1 MRKDKKCLGHRC
13 VAWGKNAS
21 RPRKGAVTHFQGIRA
36 AFWDFSKLENSSAPS
51 HPGDRRP
58 QNTARWP
65 QFPAERAQLKLS
77 QMCSNPKPAAG
88 NMPSTGIPSSLHH
101 FHSPQVPQA
110 SALVTED
117 FDKTPRY
124 MLPLLT
130 HLHSP
135 NVTTSRDLHQ
145 PRGWG
150 WGPEIIAS
158 LWRSKGPIQSCD
170 M

>member
-51 HPGDRRP
+51 HQETEDPKTQRDGLSFLLRGPSSNSPRCVQIQSLLVETFLP
-58 QNTARWP
+58 
-65 QFPAERAQLKLS
+65 PAS
-77 QMCSNPKPAAG
+77 PAASITFT
-88 NMPSTGIPSSLHH
+88 P
-101 FHSPQVPQA
+101 PQVPQA

-124 MLPLLT
+124 TLPLLT

-135 NVTTSRDLHQ
+135 NVTSSRDLHQ